1 MLEKDIGS
9 AARLGVCDRAPLASC
24 WAQGQGK
31 GILTLAAGALSG
43 DFSDL
48 DMMLAPLEAPG
59 ETNRLLGLVEPMAGA
74 GFDRETGLLW
84 ANVERTGDVL

>member
-1 MLEKDIGS
+1 MTGGGERGLETGSELERMLEKDIGS
-9 AARLGVCDRAPLASC
+9 AARLGV
-24 WAQGQGK
+24 
-31 GILTLAAGALSG
+31 LAAGALSG

-59 ETNRLLGLVEPMAGA
+59 ETNRLLGLVEPVAGA
-74 GFDRETGLLW
+74 GFDRETGLRW